1 MGLTGNSHH
10 YGISSFDSAYSKNP
24 IYRFRKH
31 NSGAGVGCYLDAPLS
46 GAGVGCYLD
55 AHLNGAGVGC
65 YLDVPLSGAGVGC
78 YLDAPF
84 NLSLIHI

>member
-1 MGLTGNSHH
+1 MQVWVAIWML
-10 YGISSFDSAYSKNP
+10 
-24 IYRFRKH
+24 
-31 NSGAGVGCYLDAPLS
+31 LLS

-78 YLDAPF
+78 LLF
-84 NLSLIHI
+84 GCSF